1 MFDLDKWQEI
11 FYTIDKNRLRSF
23 ITAFNVAW
31 GIFILIVLMGF
42 GVGFQNGIK
51 NEFSDDATNTMY
63 FWSGRTSVAHKGMQ
77 PGRQIKFTNQDFEAI
92 KEQVNG
98 IEFLTGIYWV
108 QGEFVVRYEDNYSSF
123 QIRSVDVDYP
133 YIEQSVLLK
142 GRFVNA
148 KDLREKRK
156 VAVVGEKVVEVLF
169 RKEEPIGKF
178 ITVNGIKYKVVGVF
192 NEKGVEANEFM
203 SKVIFIPRSTAQV
216 AYGGGNR
223 IHNIWL
229 TTEERTIEGSKKI
242 QDEVHSLLAERHR
255 FSKDD
260 KRAVSAFSRLEEFQK
275 WMGVFDGIRIFLA
288 FVGILTL
295 VAGIVGVSNIM
306 LIVVK
311 ERTREIGVRKA
322 IGASPGSIIGL
333 FLMEALLITLASG
346 YVGMIVAMAFIES
359 GWLTSMMLSFGF
371 PESFFVNP
379 HVDLTNAIAATLVL
393 AISGTLAGFFPARK
407 AAKIPPIEALRDE

>member
-31 GIFILIVLMGF
+31 GIFILIILMGF

-63 FWSGRTSVAHKGMQ
+63 IWSGRTSIPYKGMQ
-77 PGRQIKFTNQDFEAI
+77 PGRQIRFTNQDYEAI
-92 KEQVNG
+92 KERVKG
-98 IEFLTGIYWV
+98 IEFITGIYWV
-108 QGEFVVRYEDNYSSF
+108 QGEFVVRYENNYSSF

-133 YIEQSVLLK
+133 QIEQSVLLM
-142 GRFVNA
+142 GRFINE
-148 KDLREKRK
+148 KDIKEKRK

-169 RKEEPIGKF
+169 KNEHPIGKY
-178 ITVNGIKYKVVGVF
+178 IDVNGIKYIVVGVF
-192 NEKGVEANEFM
+192 NEKGVEANQYM

-216 AYGGGNR
+216 AYGGGDR

-229 TTEERTIEGSKKI
+229 TVGDATIEESKRI
-242 QDEVHSLLAERHR
+242 QNEVHSLLAERHR
-255 FSKDD
+255 FSKED
-260 KRAVSAFSRLEEFQK
+260 KRAVDAFSILEEYQK

-333 FLMEALLITLASG
+333 FLMEALIITLVSG
-346 YVGMIVAMAFIES
+346 YVGMILAMAFIES
-359 GWLTSMMLSFGF
+359 GWLTDMMISFGF
-371 PESFFVNP
+371 PDNFFLNP
-379 HVDLTNAIAATLVL
+379 HVNFANAIAATLVL
-393 AISGTLAGFFPARK
+393 AISGTMAGFFPARK

>member
-31 GIFILIVLMGF
+31 GIFILIILMGF

-63 FWSGRTSVAHKGMQ
+63 IWSGRTSIPYKGMQ
-77 PGRQIKFTNQDFEAI
+77 PGRQIRFTNQDYEAI
-92 KEQVNG
+92 KDRVKG
-98 IEFLTGIYWV
+98 IEFITGIYWV
-108 QGEFVVRYEDNYSSF
+108 QGEFVVRYENNYSSF

-133 YIEQSVLLK
+133 QIEQSVLLM
-142 GRFVNA
+142 GRFINE
-148 KDLREKRK
+148 KDIKEKRK

-169 RKEEPIGKF
+169 KNEHPIGKY
-178 ITVNGIKYKVVGVF
+178 IDVNGIKYIVVGVF
-192 NEKGVEANEFM
+192 NEKGVEANQYM

-216 AYGGGNR
+216 AYGGGDR

-229 TTEERTIEGSKKI
+229 TVGDATIEESKRI
-242 QDEVHSLLAERHR
+242 QNEVHSLLAERHR
-255 FSKDD
+255 FSKED
-260 KRAVSAFSRLEEFQK
+260 KRAVDAFSILEEYQK

-333 FLMEALLITLASG
+333 FLMEALIITLVSG
-346 YVGMIVAMAFIES
+346 YVGMILAMAFIES
-359 GWLTSMMLSFGF
+359 GWLTDMMISFGF
-371 PESFFVNP
+371 PDNFFLNP
-379 HVDLTNAIAATLVL
+379 HVNFANAIAATLVL
-393 AISGTLAGFFPARK
+393 AISGTMAGFFPARK

>member
-31 GIFILIVLMGF
+31 GIFILIILMGF

-63 FWSGRTSVAHKGMQ
+63 FWSGRTSMAHKGMQ
-77 PGRQIKFTNQDFEAI
+77 PGRQIKFNNQDYEAI
-92 KEQVNG
+92 SERVKG
-98 IEFLTGIYWV
+98 IEYLTGIYWV
-108 QGEFVVRYEDNYSSF
+108 QGEFVVRYENNYSSF

-133 YIEQSVLLK
+133 HIEQSVLLD
-142 GRFVNA
+142 GRFINA
-148 KDLREKRK
+148 KDLKEKRK

-169 RKEEPIGKF
+169 KKLDPIGKY

-192 NEKGVEANEFM
+192 NEKGVEANQYM
-203 SKVIFIPRSTAQV
+203 SKVIFIPRTTAQV
-216 AYGGGNR
+216 AYGGGDR

-229 TTEERTIEGSKKI
+229 TVDAATVEESHRI
-242 QDEVHSLLAERHR
+242 QNEVHALLAERHR
-255 FSKDD
+255 FSKED
-260 KRAVSAFSRLEEFQK
+260 KRAVSAFNRLEEFQK

-322 IGASPGSIIGL
+322 IGASPLSIIGL
-333 FLMEALLITLASG
+333 FLMEALLITLVSG
-346 YVGMIVAMAFIES
+346 YVGMILAMTFIET
-359 GWLTSMMLSFGF
+359 GWLTYMMVSLGF
-371 PESFFVNP
+371 PETFFVDP
-379 HVDLTNAIAATLVL
+379 HVNFANALAATLVL

>member
-31 GIFILIVLMGF
+31 GIFILIILMGF

-63 FWSGRTSVAHKGMQ
+63 IWSGRTSIPYKGMQ
-77 PGRQIKFTNQDFEAI
+77 PGRQIRFTNQDYEAI
-92 KEQVNG
+92 KERVKG
-98 IEFLTGIYWV
+98 IEFISGIYWV
-108 QGEFVVRYEDNYSSF
+108 QGEFVVRYESNYSSF

-133 YIEQSVLLK
+133 QIEQSVLLM
-142 GRFVNA
+142 GRFINE
-148 KDLREKRK
+148 KDIKEKRK

-169 RKEEPIGKF
+169 KKEDPIGKY
-178 ITVNGIKYKVVGVF
+178 IDVNGIKYIVVGVF
-192 NEKGVEANEFM
+192 NEKGVEANQYM

-216 AYGGGNR
+216 AYGGGDR

-229 TTEERTIEGSKKI
+229 TVGDATIEESKRI
-242 QDEVHSLLAERHR
+242 QNEVHSLLAERHR
-255 FSKDD
+255 FSKED
-260 KRAVSAFSRLEEFQK
+260 KRAVDAFSILEEYQK

-322 IGASPGSIIGL
+322 IGASPASIIGL
-333 FLMEALLITLASG
+333 FLMEALLITLVSG
-346 YVGMIVAMAFIES
+346 YVGMILAMAFIES
-359 GWLTSMMLSFGF
+359 GWLTDMMISFGF
-371 PESFFVNP
+371 PDNFFLNP
-379 HVDLTNAIAATLVL
+379 HVNFANAIAATLVL
-393 AISGTLAGFFPARK
+393 AVSGTLAGFFPARK

>member
-23 ITAFNVAW
+23 VTAFNVAW
-31 GIFILIVLMGF
+31 GIFILIILMGF

-63 FWSGRTSVAHKGMQ
+63 FWSGRTSIAHKGMQ
-77 PGRQIKFTNQDFEAI
+77 PGRRIEFTNQDFDAI
-92 KEQVNG
+92 KDQVDG
-98 IEFLTGIYWV
+98 IEYITGIYWV

-142 GRFVNA
+142 GRFINL
-148 KDLREKRK
+148 KDMKEKRK

-169 RKEEPIGKF
+169 RNQEPIGKF
-178 ITVNGIKYKVVGVF
+178 ITVNGIKYKVVGMF

-223 IHNIWL
+223 IDNIWL
-229 TTEERTIEGSKKI
+229 TTEERTIEGSNKI
-242 QDEVHSLLAERHR
+242 QDEVHALLAERHR

-260 KRAVSAFSRLEEFQK
+260 KRAVSAFNRLEEFQK

-295 VAGIVGVSNIM
+295 VAGIVGVGNIM

-322 IGASPGSIIGL
+322 IGASPFSIIGL
-333 FLMEALLITLASG
+333 FLMEALLITLVSG
-346 YVGMIVAMAFIES
+346 YVGMIIAMAFIES

-371 PESFFVNP
+371 PESFFVDP
-379 HVDLTNAIAATLVL
+379 HVDFSNAIIATLVL

>member
-31 GIFILIVLMGF
+31 GIFILIILMGF

-63 FWSGRTSVAHKGMQ
+63 IWSGRTSIPYKGMQ
-77 PGRQIKFTNQDFEAI
+77 PGRQIRFTNQDYEAI
-92 KEQVNG
+92 KERVKG
-98 IEFLTGIYWV
+98 IEFITGIYWV
-108 QGEFVVRYEDNYSSF
+108 QGEFVVRYENNYSSF

-133 YIEQSVLLK
+133 QIEQSVLLM
-142 GRFVNA
+142 GRFINE
-148 KDLREKRK
+148 KDIKEKRK

-169 RKEEPIGKF
+169 KKEHPIGKY
-178 ITVNGIKYKVVGVF
+178 IDVNGIKYIVVGVF
-192 NEKGVEANEFM
+192 NEKGVEANQYM

-216 AYGGGNR
+216 AYGGGDR

-229 TTEERTIEGSKKI
+229 TVGDATIEESKRI
-242 QDEVHSLLAERHR
+242 QNEVHSLLAERHR
-255 FSKDD
+255 FSKED
-260 KRAVSAFSRLEEFQK
+260 KRAVDAFSILEEYQK

-333 FLMEALLITLASG
+333 FLMEALIITLVSG
-346 YVGMIVAMAFIES
+346 YVGMILAMAFIES
-359 GWLTSMMLSFGF
+359 GWLTDMMISFGF
-371 PESFFVNP
+371 PDNFFLNP
-379 HVDLTNAIAATLVL
+379 HVNFANAIAATLVL
-393 AISGTLAGFFPARK
+393 AISGTMAGFFPARK

>member
-31 GIFILIVLMGF
+31 GIFILILLMGF

-51 NEFSDDATNTMY
+51 NEFSDNATNTMY

-77 PGRQIKFTNQDFEAI
+77 PGRQIKFTNQDYEAI
-92 KEQVNG
+92 KERVRG
-98 IEFLTGIYWV
+98 IEFLSGIYWV
-108 QGEFVVRYEDNYSSF
+108 QGEFVVRYENNYSSF
-123 QIRSVDVDYP
+123 QIRSIDVDYP
-133 YIEQSVLLK
+133 QIEQSVLLQ
-142 GRFVNA
+142 GRFINI
-148 KDLREKRK
+148 KDLKEKRK
-156 VAVVGEKVVEVLF
+156 VAVVGEKVVEILF
-169 RKEEPIGKF
+169 KNLDPIGKF

-192 NEKGVEANEFM
+192 NEKGVEANQFM

-216 AYGGGNR
+216 AYGGGDR

-229 TTEERTIEGSKKI
+229 TVGDATIEESNRIK
-242 QDEVHSLLAERHR
+242 DEVHSLLAERHR

-260 KRAVSAFSRLEEFQK
+260 KRAVDGFSVLEEYQR
-275 WMGVFDGIRIFLA
+275 WMGIFDGIRIFLA

-322 IGASPGSIIGL
+322 IGASPLSIIGL
-333 FLMEALLITLASG
+333 FLMEALIITLASG
-346 YVGMIVAMAFIES
+346 YVGMILAMTFIES
-359 GWLTSMMLSFGF
+359 GWLTSMMVSFGF
-371 PESFFVNP
+371 PESFFINP
-379 HVDLTNAIAATLVL
+379 HVDFSNAVAATLVL